1 MIRSISNRKTSLAL
15 NLNLLIIIVFTW
27 AFFQA
32 CRSDSLSNNRDS
44 DTEIWEIELSGN
56 TEGKLQM
63 RLEKKKIGTAKYSI
77 SGRLYGTINDYRWG
91 IGEADYK
98 LSGTIENQSIKASF
112 SGLSDMAEGPSG
124 SNGNFSGTLSD
135 SQGSGIWK
143 IIIHARGRSDGTFI
157 MKKIE

>member
-1 MIRSISNRKTSLAL
+1 MSSA
-15 NLNLLIIIVFTW
+15 
-27 AFFQA
+27 
-32 CRSDSLSNNRDS
+32 
-44 DTEIWEIELSGN
+44 
-56 TEGKLQM
+56 
-63 RLEKKKIGTAKYSI
+63 I
-77 SGRLYGTINDYRWG
+77 SGMAALFF
-91 IGEADYK
+91 
-98 LSGTIENQSIKASF
+98 F